1 MSKICILDY
10 GIGNIFSLKNIL
22 KKIEINFTYSRKKK
36 DILNATHLILPGVGS
51 FDVAIKKLSESIPI
65 NFLNNE
71 VLKKKKPILGI
82 CVGMQIMAKNG
93 YENGLTS
100 GLGWIEGSVKII
112 DSKKLPLPQVGWNNL
127 LHSRKKSDIIV
138 GIEKKDFY
146 FLNSYYFDVM
156 NKNNVIAY
164 SSYGIKFPSVI
175 QKNNIVGVQFHPEK
189 SQKAGL
195 QLIKNFIK
203 L

>member
-1 MSKICILDY
+1 MKKICILDY
-10 GIGNIFSLKNIL
+10 GVGNIFSLKNIL
-22 KKIEINFTYSRKKK
+22 KKNNINFTYSRKKK

-51 FDVAIKKLSESIPI
+51 FDIAIKKLSESIAI
-65 NFLNNE
+65 DFLNNE
-71 VLKKKKPILGI
+71 VLNKKKPILGI
-82 CVGMQIMAKNG
+82 CVGMQIMATNG
-93 YENGLTS
+93 YENTITN

-112 DSKKLPLPQVGWNNL
+112 DSKKLSLPQVGWNNL
-127 LHSRKKSDIIV
+127 ILSKRKYDIV
-138 GIEKKDFY
+138 KEIEVKDFY

-156 NKNNVIAY
+156 NKKNVIAY
-164 SSYGIKFPSVI
+164 TSYGIKFPSII

>member
-10 GIGNIFSLKNIL
+10 DIGNIFSLKNIL
-22 KKIEINFTYSRKKK
+22 KKNDINFVYSRKKK
-36 DILNATHLILPGVGS
+36 DILSATHLILPGVGS
-51 FDVAIKKLSESIPI
+51 FDVAIKKLSESISI

-82 CVGMQIMAKNG
+82 CVGMQIMANYG
-93 YENGLTS
+93 YENTLTS

-127 LHSRKKSDIIV
+127 LYSKKKNDILN

-146 FLNSYYFDVM
+146 FLNSYYFDVI
-156 NKNNVIAY
+156 NKKNVMAY
-164 SSYGIKFPSVI
+164 SVYGIKFPSVI
-175 QKNNIVGVQFHPEK
+175 QKNNIIGVQFHPEK

>member
-10 GIGNIFSLKNIL
+10 GVGNIFSLKNIL
-22 KKIEINFTYSRKKK
+22 KKNDINFTCSRKKG

-65 NFLNNE
+65 DFLNNE

-93 YENGLTS
+93 YENTLTN

-112 DSKKLPLPQVGWNNL
+112 DSKKVPLPQVGWNNL
-127 LHSRKKSDIIV
+127 LLYRKRSDIISGV
-138 GIEKKDFY
+138 ENKDFY
-146 FLNSYYFDVM
+146 FLNSYYF
-156 NKNNVIAY
+156 NVINKKNIVAY
-164 SSYGIKFPSVI
+164 TSYGIKFPSVI
-175 QKNNIVGVQFHPEK
+175 QKNNIFGVQFHPEK

>member
-22 KKIEINFTYSRKKK
+22 KKNEINFTYSRKKK

-93 YENGLTS
+93 YENVLTS

-127 LHSRKKSDIIV
+127 LHTRKKSDIMS

-156 NKNNVIAY
+156 NKKNVIAY

>member
-1 MSKICILDY
+1 MIKICILDY
-10 GIGNIFSLKNIL
+10 GVGNIFSLKNIL
-22 KKIEINFTYSRKKK
+22 KKNDIHFTYSRKKK
-36 DILNATHLILPGVGS
+36 DILSATHLILPGVGS

-112 DSKKLPLPQVGWNNL
+112 DSKNLPLPQVGWNNL

>member
-1 MSKICILDY
+1 MKNICILDY
-10 GIGNIFSLKNIL
+10 GVGNIFSLINIL
-22 KKIEINFTYSRKKK
+22 KKNNINFTYSRKKK
-36 DILNATHLILPGVGS
+36 NISNATHLILPGVGS
-51 FDVAIKKLSESIPI
+51 FDIAIRKLSESISI
-65 NFLNNE
+65 DFLNNE
-71 VLKKKKPILGI
+71 VLIKKKPILGI
-82 CVGMQIMAKNG
+82 CVGMQIMATNG
-93 YENGLTS
+93 YENTLTN

-127 LHSRKKSDIIV
+127 LLSSKKSDIMN

-146 FLNSYYFDVM
+146 FLNSYYFNVK
-156 NKNNVIAY
+156 NKKNIIACT
-164 SSYGIKFPSVI
+164 SYGIKFPSVI

-195 QLIKNFIK
+195 QLIDNFIK

>member
-22 KKIEINFTYSRKKK
+22 KKNEINFTYSRKKK

-93 YENGLTS
+93 YENALTS

-127 LHSRKKSDIIV
+127 LHSRKKSDIMS

-146 FLNSYYFDVM
+146 FLNSYYFDVT
-156 NKNNVIAY
+156 NKKNVIAY

>member
-1 MSKICILDY
+1 MTKICILDY
-10 GIGNIFSLKNIL
+10 GVGNIFSLKNIL
-22 KKIEINFTYSRKKK
+22 KKNDIHFTYSRKKK
-36 DILNATHLILPGVGS
+36 DILSATHLILPGVGS
-51 FDVAIKKLSESIPI
+51 FDIAIKKLSESIPI

-93 YENGLTS
+93 YENTLTS

-127 LHSRKKSDIIV
+127 LYSRKKSDIIN

-146 FLNSYYFDVM
+146 FLNSYYFDVI
-156 NKNNVIAY
+156 NKKNVIAY

>member
-1 MSKICILDY
+1 MTKICILDY
-10 GIGNIFSLKNIL
+10 GVGNIFSLKNIL
-22 KKIEINFTYSRKKK
+22 KKNDIHFTYSRKKK
-36 DILNATHLILPGVGS
+36 DILSATHLILPGVGS
-51 FDVAIKKLSESIPI
+51 FDIAIKKLSESIPI

-82 CVGMQIMAKNG
+82 CVGMQIMANNG
-93 YENGLTS
+93 NENGLTS

>member
-1 MSKICILDY
+1 MIKICILDY

-22 KKIEINFTYSRKKK
+22 KKNDINFTYSRKKK
-36 DILNATHLILPGVGS
+36 DILSATHLILPGVGS
-51 FDVAIKKLSESIPI
+51 FDIAIKKLSESISI
-65 NFLNNE
+65 DFLNNV

-93 YENGLTS
+93 HENTLTS

>member
-1 MSKICILDY
+1 MKNICILDY
-10 GIGNIFSLKNIL
+10 GVGNIFSLKNIL
-22 KKIEINFTYSRKKK
+22 RKNNISFTYSRKKK

-51 FDVAIKKLSESIPI
+51 FDIAIRKLSESISI
-65 NFLNNE
+65 DFLNNE
-71 VLKKKKPILGI
+71 VLNKKKPILGI
-82 CVGMQIMAKNG
+82 CVGMQIMATNG
-93 YENGLTS
+93 HENTFTN

-112 DSKKLPLPQVGWNNL
+112 DSKKLSLPQVGWNNL
-127 LHSRKKSDIIV
+127 LVSKKKSNIMNGV
-138 GIEKKDFY
+138 EKKDFY
-146 FLNSYYFDVM
+146 FLNSYYFDII
-156 NKNNVIAY
+156 KKINVIAY
-164 SSYGIKFPSVI
+164 TSYGIKFPSVI

>member
-1 MSKICILDY
+1 MKKICILDY
-10 GIGNIFSLKNIL
+10 GVGNIFSLKNIL
-22 KKIEINFTYSRKKK
+22 KKNNINFIVSRKKK

-51 FDVAIKKLSESIPI
+51 FNVAIKKLSESIPLD
-65 NFLNNE
+65 FLNNE
-71 VLKKKKPILGI
+71 VVNKKKPILGI
-82 CVGMQIMAKNG
+82 CVGMQIIATNG
-93 YENGLTS
+93 HENTFAN
-100 GLGWIEGSVKII
+100 GLGWIRGSVKII
-112 DSKKLPLPQVGWNNL
+112 NSKNLSLPHVGWNNL
-127 LHSRKKSDIIV
+127 LLFKKKSAILN
-138 GIEKKDFY
+138 GIENKDFY
-146 FLNSYYFDVM
+146 FLNSYYFNVM
-156 NKNNVIAY
+156 NKKNVVAY

>member
-22 KKIEINFTYSRKKK
+22 KKNDINFTYSRKKK
-36 DILNATHLILPGVGS
+36 DILSATHLILPGVGS
-51 FDVAIKKLSESIPI
+51 FDVAIKKLSESISI

-93 YENGLTS
+93 YENTLTS

-127 LHSRKKSDIIV
+127 LHSRNRSDIMN

-156 NKNNVIAY
+156 NKKNVIAY
-164 SSYGIKFPSVI
+164 STYGIKFPSVI

-189 SQKAGL
+189 SQRAGL

>member
-22 KKIEINFTYSRKKK
+22 KKNDINFTYSRKKK

>member
-22 KKIEINFTYSRKKK
+22 KKNEINFTYSRKKK

-93 YENGLTS
+93 YENTLTS

-127 LHSRKKSDIIV
+127 LYSRKTSDIIN

-156 NKNNVIAY
+156 NKKNVIAY

>member
-22 KKIEINFTYSRKKK
+22 KKNDINFTYSRKKK
-36 DILNATHLILPGVGS
+36 DILSATHLILPGVGS
-51 FDVAIKKLSESIPI
+51 FDIAIKKLSESISI

-93 YENGLTS
+93 YENTLTS

-127 LHSRKKSDIIV
+127 LHSRKRSEIMN

-146 FLNSYYFDVM
+146 FLNSYYFDVK
-156 NKNNVIAY
+156 NKKNVMAY
-164 SSYGIKFPSVI
+164 STYGIKFPSVI

>member
-22 KKIEINFTYSRKKK
+22 KKNEINFTYSRKKK

>member
-22 KKIEINFTYSRKKK
+22 KKNDINFTYSRKKK
-36 DILNATHLILPGVGS
+36 DILSASHLILPGVGS
-51 FDVAIKKLSESIPI
+51 FDIAIKKLSESISI
-65 NFLNNE
+65 KFLNNE

-82 CVGMQIMAKNG
+82 CVGMQIMANNG
-93 YENGLTS
+93 YENTLTS

-127 LHSRKKSDIIV
+127 LHSRKRNDIMN

-156 NKNNVIAY
+156 NKKNVIAY
-164 SSYGIKFPSVI
+164 STYGIKFPSVI

>member
-22 KKIEINFTYSRKKK
+22 KKNEINFTYSRKKK

-127 LHSRKKSDIIV
+127 LHSRKKSDIIA

>member
-22 KKIEINFTYSRKKK
+22 KKNDINFTYSRKKK

-93 YENGLTS
+93 YENALTS

>member
-22 KKIEINFTYSRKKK
+22 KKNEINFTYSRKKK

-156 NKNNVIAY
+156 NKKNVIAY

>member
-22 KKIEINFTYSRKKK
+22 KKNEINFTYSRKKK

-93 YENGLTS
+93 YENALTS

-127 LHSRKKSDIIV
+127 LNSRKKSDIMV

-156 NKNNVIAY
+156 NKKNVIAY

>member
-22 KKIEINFTYSRKKK
+22 KKNDINFIYSREKK
-36 DILNATHLILPGVGS
+36 DILRATHLILPGVGS
-51 FDVAIKKLSESIPI
+51 FDTAIKKLSESISI

-82 CVGMQIMAKNG
+82 CVGMQIMANNG
-93 YENGLTS
+93 YENTLTS

-127 LHSRKKSDIIV
+127 LHSRKRSNILN
-138 GIEKKDFY
+138 GIDKKDFY
-146 FLNSYYFDVM
+146 FLNSYFFDVI
-156 NKNNVIAY
+156 NKKNVIAY
-164 SSYGIKFPSVI
+164 SKYGIKFPSVI

-195 QLIKNFIK
+195 QLIKNFIR